1 MSVQNFSF
9 LACLEVA
16 EKFVWGLVGH
26 VATVSNLNP
35 SYLEF
40 LWVELSWVELWLCF
54 DKNGLEIFLSLPEI
68 FNKYKRCFFSGT
80 PCMSKQ
86 SNKFK
91 VYIIRVCL
99 SYVLSDQTYIS
110 KLDFR
115 SKFKQEWNYIWGT
128 IHLKHLFK
136 YFLLIDNFW
145 SIRWKKIIR
154 SEQQA
159 NLGEPSK

>member
-54 DKNGLEIFLSLPEI
+54 DKNGLEIFFSLPEI

-99 SYVLSDQTYIS
+99 SYILSDQTYIS
-110 KLDFR
+110 EFDFG

-145 SIRWKKIIR
+145 SIGWKK
-154 SEQQA
+154 
-159 NLGEPSK
+159 NY

>member
-9 LACLEVA
+9 LVCLEVA

-40 LWVELSWVELWLCF
+40 LWVELSRVELWLCF

-110 KLDFR
+110 KFDFG
-115 SKFKQEWNYIWGT
+115 SKL
-128 IHLKHLFK
+128 HLRHNSFETLIQIF
-136 YFLLIDNFW
+136 LIDWLFLIYW
-145 SIRWKKIIR
+145 MKKKL
-154 SEQQA
+154 SDL
-159 NLGEPSK
+159 NNKPT

>member
-16 EKFVWGLVGH
+16 EKFVWGLVTH
-26 VATVSNLNP
+26 VATVSNLKP
-35 SYLEF
+35 SYVEF

-54 DKNGLEIFLSLPEI
+54 DKNGLEIFFSLPEI

-110 KLDFR
+110 KFDFR
-115 SKFKQEWNYIWGT
+115 SKL
-128 IHLKHLFK
+128 HLRHNSFESLIQIF
-136 YFLLIDNFW
+136 LIDWWFLIYW
-145 SIRWKKIIR
+145 MKKKL
-154 SEQQA
+154 
-159 NLGEPSK
+159 LGLNNKPT